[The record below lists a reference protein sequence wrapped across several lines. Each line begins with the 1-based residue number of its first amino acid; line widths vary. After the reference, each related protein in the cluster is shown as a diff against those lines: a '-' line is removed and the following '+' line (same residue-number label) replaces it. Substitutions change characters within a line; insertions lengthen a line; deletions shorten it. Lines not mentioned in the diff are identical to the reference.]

1 MDKINKPFLYTL
13 LVAILLFA
21 SNILFLHLWWTK
33 PCDCSGKTVIEWRDS
48 TAPNKEAEKT
58 IINSKPKLI
67 GVKKY
72 INGGTHKGVEFDTV
86 KSLNPSNS
94 RELESNMVEL
104 NQVSTCLD
112 TTIYK
117 LDTLSPENFRATAT
131 ATVTNNELINLKVDY
146 KNLAPEK
153 WRIETITK
161 TVVQE
166 EKKSLVK
173 VYLGVHVGT
182 TIVNKTLGTYRGGGD
197 IDAIIADRH
206 MLGINGGVNSM
217 LQPEVGIRFS
227 EKISFKKK

>member
-1 MDKINKPFLYTL
+1 MDKMQVNKPFLYTL
-13 LVAILLFA
+13 LVIWLLA
-21 SNILFLHLWWTK
+21 SNILFIHLWWTK
-33 PCDCSGKTVIEWRDS
+33 PCDCTGKTVIEWRDS
-48 TAPNKEAEKT
+48 TAPNKEPEKT
-58 IINSKPKLI
+58 IINSKPIKI
-67 GVKKY
+67 STRKR
-72 INGGTHKGVEFDTV
+72 VEPLQSRVGYSIAQTD
-86 KSLNPSNS
+86 SLNTHNSTIDSNS
-94 RELESNMVEL
+94 LSC
-104 NQVSTCLD
+104 SD
-112 TTIYK
+112 TNFYK
-117 LDTLSPENFRATAT
+117 TDTLSPENFRATAT

-166 EKKSLVK
+166 KKQSLVK
-173 VYLGVHVGT
+173 VYLGVRVGAS
-182 TIVNKTLGTYRGGGD
+182 IVNKTIGTYRGGGD

>member
-1 MDKINKPFLYTL
+1 MQINKPFLYTL

-72 INGGTHKGVEFDTV
+72 IKSGAGGAHKGVEFDHI
-86 KSLNPSNS
+86 KDSLSS
-94 RELESNMVEL
+94 KME
-104 NQVSTCLD
+104 TTAHCLD

-117 LDTLSPENFRATAT
+117 VDTLCPENFRATAT

-166 EKKSLVK
+166 KKQSLVK
-173 VYLGVHVGT
+173 VYLGVHLGT
-182 TIVNKTLGTYRGGGD
+182 TIVNKTIGTYRGGGD

-206 MLGINGGVNSM
+206 MLGINGGINSN
-217 LQPEVGIRFS
+217 LQPEVGIRFA
-227 EKISFKKK
+227 EKISFRKK